1 MKISKAEF
9 ARRRKNLM
17 GMMDKHTIAI
27 IPGAREV
34 TRSRDTE
41 YPFRQNSDLFYLTGF
56 EEPDAVLVLVP
67 GRRQG
72 QVVLFCRERDPD
84 MELWNGY
91 RLGPEGAVAYLGVDD
106 AFPIDDLDEILPGL
120 IEGTQRIYYSMGHD
134 DVFDQRVMGWVNQ
147 IRKLVRT
154 GAAPPADFTDLAFLL
169 HEQRLIKSAAEVRV
183 MRKAGEI
190 SAAAH
195 VRAMQECQPGRYE
208 YHLEAAIQHTFAEHG
223 ARFPAYNSIVGSG
236 ANACVL
242 HYTENASKMRAG
254 DLVLIDAGCEYQ
266 GYAADITRTFPV
278 SGQFSTEQRAIYD
291 LVLEAQRAAIAKVRP
306 GNTWNQPH
314 DATVRVITR
323 GLINLGLLRGKE
335 RELIKAEAYRDFY
348 MHRAGHWLGLDVHD
362 VGEYRVDGRWRQL
375 EPGMVLTIEPGI
387 YVAADNTKVPKRWRG
402 IGVRIEDDVVVT
414 EQGCDVLTGDVP
426 KRADEIEA
434 LMLQA
439 S

>member
-120 IEGTQRIYYSMGHD
+120 IEGTQRIYYSMGHY
-134 DVFDQRVMGWVNQ
+134 DVFDQRVIGWVNQ

-291 LVLEAQRAAIAKVRP
+291 VVLEAQRAAIAKVRP

-323 GLINLGLLRGKE
+323 GLIKLGLLRGKE

-387 YVAADNTKVPKRWRG
+387 YIAADNTKVPKRWRG

>member
-17 GMMDKHTIAI
+17 GMMDKHTVAI

-291 LVLEAQRAAIAKVRP
+291 VVLEAQRAAIAKVRP

-323 GLINLGLLRGKE
+323 GLIKLGLLRGKE

-387 YVAADNTKVPKRWRG
+387 YIAADNTKVPKRWRG

>member
-9 ARRRKNLM
+9 TRRRKKLM
-17 GMMDKHTIAI
+17 GMMDRHSIAI
-27 IPGAREV
+27 VPGAREV

-56 EEPDAVLVLVP
+56 EEPDAVLVLIP

-72 QVVLFCRERDPD
+72 QVVLFCRERDPE

-91 RLGPEGAVAYLGVDD
+91 RVGPEGAVAYLGLDD

-147 IRKLVRT
+147 IRRLVRT

-169 HEQRLIKSAAEVRV
+169 HEQRLIKSAAEIRV
-183 MRKAGEI
+183 MRRAGEI
-190 SAAAH
+190 SAEAH
-195 VRAMQECQPGRYE
+195 TRAMRECQPGRYE
-208 YHLEAAIQHTFAEHG
+208 YHLEASIQHTFAEYG
-223 ARFPAYNSIVGSG
+223 ARFPAYSSIVGSG
-236 ANACVL
+236 PNACIL
-242 HYTENASKMRAG
+242 HYTENNARMRSG
-254 DLVLIDAGCEYQ
+254 DLVLIDAGCEFQ

-278 SGQFSTEQRAIYD
+278 NGRFTAEQRAIYD
-291 LVLEAQRAAIAKVRP
+291 LVLAAQRAAIVKVKP

-323 GLINLGLLRGKE
+323 GLIKLGLLKGSE
-335 RELIKAEAYRDFY
+335 RDLIKAEAYRDFY

-362 VGEYRVDGRWRQL
+362 VGDYRVGGRWRQL

-387 YVAADNTKVPKRWRG
+387 YIANDNSRVAKRWRG

-414 EQGCDVLTGDVP
+414 DTGCDVLTADVP
-426 KRADEIEA
+426 KRAEDIEA
-434 LMLQA
+434 LMA
-439 S
+439 GAA

>member
-236 ANACVL
+236 ENACVL

-278 SGQFSTEQRAIYD
+278 SGQFSAEQRAIYD
-291 LVLEAQRAAIAKVRP
+291 VVLEAQRAAIAKVRP

-323 GLINLGLLRGKE
+323 GLIKLGLLRGKE
-335 RELIKAEAYRDFY
+335 RELIKAEAYREFY

-387 YVAADNTKVPKRWRG
+387 YIAADNTKVPKRWRG

>member
-67 GRRQG
+67 SRRQG

-84 MELWNGY
+84 TELWNGY

-134 DVFDQRVMGWVNQ
+134 DVFDQRVMGWVNH

-291 LVLEAQRAAIAKVRP
+291 VVLEAQRAAIAKVRP

-323 GLINLGLLRGKE
+323 GLIKLGLLHGKE
-335 RELIKAEAYRDFY
+335 RELIKAEAYREFY

-387 YVAADNTKVPKRWRG
+387 YIAADNTKVPKCWRG

>member
-291 LVLEAQRAAIAKVRP
+291 VVLEAQRAAIARVRP

-323 GLINLGLLRGKE
+323 GLIKLGLLRGKE

-387 YVAADNTKVPKRWRG
+387 YIAADNTKVPKRWRG

>member
-278 SGQFSTEQRAIYD
+278 SGQFSNEQRAIYD
-291 LVLEAQRAAIAKVRP
+291 VVLEAQRAAIAKVRP

-323 GLINLGLLRGKE
+323 GLVKLGLLRGKE

-387 YVAADNTKVPKRWRG
+387 YIAADNTMVPKRWRG

>member
-9 ARRRKNLM
+9 TRRRKKLM
-17 GMMDKHTIAI
+17 GMMDRHSIAI
-27 IPGAREV
+27 VPGAREV

-56 EEPDAVLVLVP
+56 EEPDAVLVLIP

-72 QVVLFCRERDPD
+72 QVVLFCRERDPE

-91 RLGPEGAVAYLGVDD
+91 RVGPEGAVAYLGVDD

-147 IRKLVRT
+147 IRRLVRT

-169 HEQRLIKSAAEVRV
+169 HEQRLIKSAAEIRV
-183 MRKAGEI
+183 MRRAGEI
-190 SAAAH
+190 SAEAH
-195 VRAMQECQPGRYE
+195 TRAMRECQPGRYE
-208 YHLEAAIQHTFAEHG
+208 YHLEASIQHTFAEYG
-223 ARFPAYNSIVGSG
+223 ARFPAYSSIVGSG
-236 ANACVL
+236 PNACIL
-242 HYTENASKMRAG
+242 HYTENNARMRSG
-254 DLVLIDAGCEYQ
+254 DLVLIDAGCEFQ

-278 SGQFSTEQRAIYD
+278 NGRFTAEQRAIYD
-291 LVLEAQRAAIAKVRP
+291 LVLAAQRAAIVKVKP

-323 GLINLGLLRGKE
+323 GLIKLGLLKGSE
-335 RELIKAEAYRDFY
+335 RDLIKAEAYRDFY

-362 VGEYRVDGRWRQL
+362 VGDYRVGGRWRQL

-387 YVAADNTKVPKRWRG
+387 YIANDNSRVAKRWRG

-414 EQGCDVLTGDVP
+414 DTGCDVLTADVP
-426 KRADEIEA
+426 KRAEDIEA
-434 LMLQA
+434 LMA
-439 S
+439 GAA

>member
-195 VRAMQECQPGRYE
+195 VRAMQECRPGRYE

-278 SGQFSTEQRAIYD
+278 SGQFSNEQRAIYD
-291 LVLEAQRAAIAKVRP
+291 VVLEAQRAAIAKVRP

-323 GLINLGLLRGKE
+323 GLIKLDLLRGKE

-387 YVAADNTKVPKRWRG
+387 YIAADNTKVPKRWRG

>member
-278 SGQFSTEQRAIYD
+278 SGQFSAEQRAIYD

-323 GLINLGLLRGKE
+323 GLIKLGLLRGKE
-335 RELIKAEAYRDFY
+335 RELIKAEAYREFY

-387 YVAADNTKVPKRWRG
+387 YIATDNTKVPKRWRG
-402 IGVRIEDDVVVT
+402 IGVRVEDDVVVT
-414 EQGCDVLTGDVP
+414 EQGCDVLTADVP

>member
-1 MKISKAEF
+1 VKISKAEF

-278 SGQFSTEQRAIYD
+278 SGQFSAEQRAIYD
-291 LVLEAQRAAIAKVRP
+291 VVLEAQRAAIAKVRP

-323 GLINLGLLRGKE
+323 GLIKLGLLRGKE
-335 RELIKAEAYRDFY
+335 RELIKAEAYREFY

-387 YVAADNTKVPKRWRG
+387 YIAADNTKVPKRWRG

>member
-278 SGQFSTEQRAIYD
+278 SGQFSNEQRAIYD
-291 LVLEAQRAAIAKVRP
+291 VVLEAQRAAIAKVRP

-323 GLINLGLLRGKE
+323 GLIKLGLLRGKE
-335 RELIKAEAYRDFY
+335 RELIKAEAYREFY

-387 YVAADNTKVPKRWRG
+387 YIAADNTKVPKRWRG

>member
-291 LVLEAQRAAIAKVRP
+291 VVLEAQRAAIAKVRP

-314 DATVRVITR
+314 DATVRAITR
-323 GLINLGLLRGKE
+323 GLIKLGLLRGKE

-434 LMLQA
+434 LMSQA

>member
-120 IEGTQRIYYSMGHD
+120 IVGTQRIYYSMGHD

-236 ANACVL
+236 ENACVL

-278 SGQFSTEQRAIYD
+278 SGQFSAEQRAIYD
-291 LVLEAQRAAIAKVRP
+291 VVLEAQRAAIAKVRP

-323 GLINLGLLRGKE
+323 GLIKLGLLRGKE

-387 YVAADNTKVPKRWRG
+387 YIAADNTKVPKRWRG

>member
-9 ARRRKNLM
+9 ARRRKEPDGHDGQTHHRN
-17 GMMDKHTIAI
+17 HSRR
-27 IPGAREV
+27 PGSHAEP
-34 TRSRDTE
+34 DTE

-154 GAAPPADFTDLAFLL
+154 GAAPPADFTDLALLL

-236 ANACVL
+236 ENACVL

-278 SGQFSTEQRAIYD
+278 SGQFSAEQRAIYD
-291 LVLEAQRAAIAKVRP
+291 VVLEAQRAAIAKVRP

-323 GLINLGLLRGKE
+323 GLIKLGLLRGKE

-387 YVAADNTKVPKRWRG
+387 YIAADNTKVPKRWRG

>member
-291 LVLEAQRAAIAKVRP
+291 VVLEAQRAAIAKVRP

-323 GLINLGLLRGKE
+323 GLIKLGLLRGKE

-387 YVAADNTKVPKRWRG
+387 YISADNTKVPKRWRG

>member
-147 IRKLVRT
+147 IRALVRT

-278 SGQFSTEQRAIYD
+278 SGQFSAEQRAIYD

-323 GLINLGLLRGKE
+323 GLIKLGLLRGKE
-335 RELIKAEAYRDFY
+335 RELIKAEAYREFY

-387 YVAADNTKVPKRWRG
+387 YIAADNTKAPKRWRG

-414 EQGCDVLTGDVP
+414 EQGCDVLTADVP

-434 LMLQA
+434 LMLRA

>member
-17 GMMDKHTIAI
+17 SMMDKHSIAI

-72 QVVLFCRERDPD
+72 QVVFFCRERDPE

-106 AFPIDDLDEILPGL
+106 AFPIDDLDDILPGL
-120 IEGTQRIYYSMGHD
+120 IEGTHRIYYSMGHD

-147 IRKLVRT
+147 IRRLVRT

-195 VRAMQECQPGRYE
+195 IRAMQECRPGRYE
-208 YHLEAAIQHTFAEHG
+208 YHLEASIQHTFAEHG

-242 HYTENASKMRAG
+242 HYTENADKMRAG

-278 SGQFSTEQRAIYD
+278 SGEFSAEQRAIYD

-323 GLINLGLLRGKE
+323 GLIKLGLLKGTE
-335 RELIKAEAYRDFY
+335 RELIKAEACRDFY

-362 VGEYRVDGRWRQL
+362 VGEYRVGGRWRQL

-387 YVAADNTKVPKRWRG
+387 YIAADNTKVPKRWRG

-414 EQGCDVLTGDVP
+414 EKGCDVLTEDVP

-434 LMLQA
+434 LMKRA

>member
-91 RLGPEGAVAYLGVDD
+91 RLGPEGAVAYLGIDD

-278 SGQFSTEQRAIYD
+278 SGQFSNEQRAIYD
-291 LVLEAQRAAIAKVRP
+291 VVLEAQRAAIAKVRP

-323 GLINLGLLRGKE
+323 GLIKLGLLRGKE

>member
-9 ARRRKNLM
+9 ARRRKKLM
-17 GMMDKHTIAI
+17 GMMDRHTIAI

-56 EEPDAVLVLVP
+56 EEPEAVLVLVP

-91 RLGPEGAVAYLGVDD
+91 RLGPEGAAAYLSVDD

-147 IRKLVRT
+147 IRELVRT

-278 SGQFSTEQRAIYD
+278 SGQFSLEQRAIYD
-291 LVLEAQRAAIAKVRP
+291 VVLEAQRAAIAKVRP

-314 DATVRVITR
+314 DATVRGITR
-323 GLINLGLLRGKE
+323 GLIKLGLLRGKE
-335 RELIKAEAYRDFY
+335 RELIKAEAYREFY

-387 YVAADNTKVPKRWRG
+387 YIAANNTKVPKRWRG

-426 KRADEIEA
+426 KRAEEIEA

>member
-242 HYTENASKMRAG
+242 HYTENAAKMRAG

-291 LVLEAQRAAIAKVRP
+291 VVLEAQRAAIAKVRP

-323 GLINLGLLRGKE
+323 GLIKLGLLRGKE

-387 YVAADNTKVPKRWRG
+387 YIAADNTKVPKRWRG

>member
-134 DVFDQRVMGWVNQ
+134 DAFDQRVMGWVNQ

-223 ARFPAYNSIVGSG
+223 ARFSAYNSIVGSG

-291 LVLEAQRAAIAKVRP
+291 VVLEAQRAAIAKVRP

-314 DATVRVITR
+314 DATVRVITK
-323 GLINLGLLRGKE
+323 GLIKLGLLCGKE
-335 RELIKAEAYRDFY
+335 RELIKAEAFREFY

-387 YVAADNTKVPKRWRG
+387 YIAADNTKVPKRWRG

-414 EQGCDVLTGDVP
+414 EQGCEVLTGDVP

>member
-9 ARRRKNLM
+9 TRRRKKLIA
-17 GMMDKHTIAI
+17 MMDRQSIAI

-72 QVVLFCRERDPD
+72 QVVLFCRERDPE

-147 IRKLVRT
+147 IRRLVRS

-169 HEQRLIKSAAEVRV
+169 HEQRLIKSAAEIRV

-208 YHLEAAIQHTFAEHG
+208 YHLEAAIQHTFSEHG

-236 ANACVL
+236 ATACVL
-242 HYTENASKMRAG
+242 HYTENASRMKAG

-278 SGQFSTEQRAIYD
+278 SGHFSSEQRAIYD

-323 GLINLGLLRGKE
+323 GLIKLGLLKGKE

-362 VGEYRVDGRWRQL
+362 VGDYRIDGRWRQL

-387 YVAADNTKVPKRWRG
+387 YIAADNTKVAKRWRG
-402 IGVRIEDDVVVT
+402 IGIRIEDDVALT
-414 EQGCDVLTGDVP
+414 ETGCDVLTADVP

-434 LMLQA
+434 LMSGA

>member
-27 IPGAREV
+27 IPGARAV

-147 IRKLVRT
+147 IRRLVRT

-169 HEQRLIKSAAEVRV
+169 HEQRLIKSVAEVRV

-278 SGQFSTEQRAIYD
+278 SGQFSNEQRAIYD
-291 LVLEAQRAAIAKVRP
+291 VVLEAQRAAIAKVRP

-323 GLINLGLLRGKE
+323 GLIKLGLLRGKE
-335 RELIKAEAYRDFY
+335 RELIKSEAYREFY

-387 YVAADNTKVPKRWRG
+387 YIAADNTKVPKRWRG

-426 KRADEIEA
+426 KRADKIEA

>member
-17 GMMDKHTIAI
+17 GTMDKHTIAI

-291 LVLEAQRAAIAKVRP
+291 VVLEAQRAAIAKVRP

-323 GLINLGLLRGKE
+323 GLIKLGLLRGKE

-387 YVAADNTKVPKRWRG
+387 YIAADNTKVPKRWRG

>member
-278 SGQFSTEQRAIYD
+278 SGQFSNEQRAIYD
-291 LVLEAQRAAIAKVRP
+291 VVLEAQRAAIAKVRP

-323 GLINLGLLRGKE
+323 GLIRLGLLRGKE

-387 YVAADNTKVPKRWRG
+387 YIGADNTKVPKRWRG
-402 IGVRIEDDVVVT
+402 IGVRIEEDVVVT

>member
-1 MKISKAEF
+1 MPIIPFSHYCQQMMLPLEERLLSVSEWSRGFLSGFTQGITQREATGDPIPGMTADALKDMAAIAQVDPEETDSDEAERQLEGHYRIHSFRCYQHRYRGTSITGSKHDRKHAVKISKAEF

-208 YHLEAAIQHTFAEHG
+208 YPSGGGDSTYLRR
-223 ARFPAYNSIVGSG
+223 ARCAFPRLQLDCGFRRKRMRTALHRERLQDARRGSG
-236 ANACVL
+236 
-242 HYTENASKMRAG
+242 
-254 DLVLIDAGCEYQ
+254 
-266 GYAADITRTFPV
+266 
-278 SGQFSTEQRAIYD
+278 
-291 LVLEAQRAAIAKVRP
+291 
-306 GNTWNQPH
+306 
-314 DATVRVITR
+314 
-323 GLINLGLLRGKE
+323 
-335 RELIKAEAYRDFY
+335 
-348 MHRAGHWLGLDVHD
+348 LD
-362 VGEYRVDGRWRQL
+362 
-375 EPGMVLTIEPGI
+375 
-387 YVAADNTKVPKRWRG
+387 
-402 IGVRIEDDVVVT
+402 
-414 EQGCDVLTGDVP
+414 
-426 KRADEIEA
+426 
-434 LMLQA
+434 
-439 S
+439 

>member
-236 ANACVL
+236 ENACVL

-278 SGQFSTEQRAIYD
+278 SGQFSAEQRAIYD
-291 LVLEAQRAAIAKVRP
+291 VVLEAQRAAIAKVRP

-323 GLINLGLLRGKE
+323 GLIKLGLLRGKE
-335 RELIKAEAYRDFY
+335 RELIKAEAYREFY

-387 YVAADNTKVPKRWRG
+387 YIAPDNTKVPKRWRG

>member
-208 YHLEAAIQHTFAEHG
+208 YHLEAAIQRTFAEHG

-323 GLINLGLLRGKE
+323 GLIKLGLLRGKE

>member
-1 MKISKAEF
+1 VKISKAEF
-9 ARRRKNLM
+9 TRRRKKLM
-17 GMMDKHTIAI
+17 GMMDRHSIAI

-41 YPFRQNSDLFYLTGF
+41 YAFRQDSDLFYLTGF

-72 QVVLFCRERDPD
+72 QVVLFCRERDPE

-106 AFPIDDLDEILPGL
+106 AFPIEDLDEILPGL

-147 IRKLVRT
+147 IRRLVRT

-169 HEQRLIKSAAEVRV
+169 HD
-183 MRKAGEI
+183 
-190 SAAAH
+190 
-195 VRAMQECQPGRYE
+195 
-208 YHLEAAIQHTFAEHG
+208 LEASIQHTFAEHG

-236 ANACVL
+236 PNACVL
-242 HYTENASKMRAG
+242 HYTENAARMRAG

-278 SGQFSTEQRAIYD
+278 SGQFSPEQRAIYD

-323 GLINLGLLRGKE
+323 GLIKLGLLKGKE
-335 RELIKAEAYRDFY
+335 RDLIKSEAYRDFY

-362 VGEYRVDGRWRQL
+362 VGDYRIEGRWRQL

-387 YVAADNTKVPKRWRG
+387 YIATDNTRVAKRWRG

-414 EQGCDVLTGDVP
+414 EDGCDVLTDDVP
-426 KRADEIEA
+426 KRAEDIEA
-434 LMLQA
+434 LMSEA

>member
-1 MKISKAEF
+1 MKISKTEF

-291 LVLEAQRAAIAKVRP
+291 VVLEAQRAAIAKVRP

-323 GLINLGLLRGKE
+323 GLIKLDLLRGKE
-335 RELIKAEAYRDFY
+335 RELIKAEAYREFY

-387 YVAADNTKVPKRWRG
+387 YIAADNTKVPKRWRG

-434 LMLQA
+434 LMLRA

>member
-1 MKISKAEF
+1 
-9 ARRRKNLM
+9 
-17 GMMDKHTIAI
+17 
-27 IPGAREV
+27 
-34 TRSRDTE
+34 
-41 YPFRQNSDLFYLTGF
+41 
-56 EEPDAVLVLVP
+56 
-67 GRRQG
+67 
-72 QVVLFCRERDPD
+72 
-84 MELWNGY
+84 
-91 RLGPEGAVAYLGVDD
+91 
-106 AFPIDDLDEILPGL
+106 
-120 IEGTQRIYYSMGHD
+120 
-134 DVFDQRVMGWVNQ
+134 
-147 IRKLVRT
+147 
-154 GAAPPADFTDLAFLL
+154 
-169 HEQRLIKSAAEVRV
+169 

-195 VRAMQECQPGRYE
+195 VRAMQECKPGRYE

-278 SGQFSTEQRAIYD
+278 SGQFSAEQRAIYD
-291 LVLEAQRAAIAKVRP
+291 VVLEAQRAAIAKVRP

-314 DATVRVITR
+314 DATVRVITK
-323 GLINLGLLRGKE
+323 GLIKLGLLSGKE
-335 RELIKAEAYRDFY
+335 RELIKAEAFREFY

-387 YVAADNTKVPKRWRG
+387 YIAADNTKVPKRWRG

-414 EQGCDVLTGDVP
+414 EQGCEVLTGDVP

>member
-1 MKISKAEF
+1 VKISKAEF

-106 AFPIDDLDEILPGL
+106 AFPINDLDEILPGL

-291 LVLEAQRAAIAKVRP
+291 VVLEAQRAAIAKVRP

-323 GLINLGLLRGKE
+323 GLIKLGLLRGKE

-387 YVAADNTKVPKRWRG
+387 YIAADNTKVPKRWRG

>member
-9 ARRRKNLM
+9 VRRRKKLM
-17 GMMDKHTIAI
+17 AMMDRHSVGIV
-27 IPGAREV
+27 PGAREV

-56 EEPDAVLVLVP
+56 EEPDAVLVLIP

-72 QVVLFCRERDPD
+72 QVILFCRERDPE

-91 RLGPEGAVAYLGVDD
+91 RVGPEGAVAYLGVDD

-147 IRKLVRT
+147 IRRLVRT

-169 HEQRLIKSAAEVRV
+169 HELRLIKSAAEIRV
-183 MRKAGEI
+183 MRRAGEI
-190 SAAAH
+190 SAEAH
-195 VRAMQECQPGRYE
+195 TRAMRECQPGRFE
-208 YHLEAAIQHTFAEHG
+208 YHLEASIQHTFAEYG
-223 ARFPAYNSIVGSG
+223 ARFPAYSSIVGSG
-236 ANACVL
+236 ANACIL
-242 HYTENASKMRAG
+242 HYTENNARMRSG
-254 DLVLIDAGCEYQ
+254 DLVLIDAGCEFQ

-278 SGQFSTEQRAIYD
+278 NGQFTPEQRAIYD
-291 LVLEAQRAAIAKVRP
+291 LVLEAQRAAIAKVKP

-323 GLINLGLLRGKE
+323 GLIKLGLLKGSE
-335 RELIKAEAYRDFY
+335 RDLIKAEAYRDFY

-362 VGEYRVDGRWRQL
+362 VGDYRIGGRWRQL

-387 YVAADNTKVPKRWRG
+387 YIATDNTRVAKKWRG

-414 EQGCDVLTGDVP
+414 ETGCEVLTADVP

-434 LMLQA
+434 LMA
-439 S
+439 GAA